1 MDGSLSISIDR
12 YFTIIQKGVFT
23 LNNSYLK
30 IDGIHKNFGQ
40 FTALN
45 GVSIDIKKNE
55 FVCLLGP
62 SGCGKTTLLR
72 IIAGLE
78 EPTAGNIIINGK
90 DMTHTPPAK
99 RNFGI
104 VFQSYALFPNL
115 TALQNIEYGL
125 KARKTPKKEAKER
138 GLEVL
143 ALVDLLHV
151 KDKYP
156 AQMSGGQQQRVALA
170 RAIALSPDFLLL
182 DEPLSALDAKVREK
196 LRREIRSIQE
206 KLQITTIMVTHD
218 QDEALTMADKIVVM
232 NNAEIMQIG
241 TPQEVYHSP
250 ANPFVA
256 DFIGSINFWKES
268 ESNLSAE
275 KMFAIRPEHIRLSK
289 KEGMFA
295 EIEDVEF
302 RGPIYRLQL
311 KVKDQSSYLYNQSI
325 KVDVSTHDVSHMQL
339 AKGMNVHIALP
350 TERILSYREQVVS

>member
-1 MDGSLSISIDR
+1 M
-12 YFTIIQKGVFT
+12 
-23 LNNSYLK
+23 NNSYLK
-30 IDGIHKNFGQ
+30 IDRIHKNFGQ

-78 EPTAGNIIINGK
+78 EPTAGKIIMNGK

-125 KARKTPKKEAKER
+125 KAKKISKKEVKEMA
-138 GLEVL
+138 LEAL
-143 ALVDLLHV
+143 ALVDLIHV

-196 LRREIRSIQE
+196 LRKEIRSIQE

-218 QDEALTMADKIVVM
+218 QDEALTMADRIVVM
-232 NNAEIMQIG
+232 NNAEVMQMG
-241 TPQEVYHSP
+241 TPQEVYHKP
-250 ANPFVA
+250 ANLFVA

-268 ESNLSAE
+268 ESNTGNE
-275 KMFAIRPEHIRLSK
+275 KIFAIRPEHIRLSQE
-289 KEGMFA
+289 EGIFA
-295 EIEDVEF
+295 EIEDIEF
-302 RGPIYRLQL
+302 RGAIYRLHF
-311 KVKDQSSYLYNQSI
+311 KVKDQSSYLYNHLI
-325 KVDVSTHDVSHMQL
+325 KVDVSTQDVSHMQL
-339 AKGMNVHIALP
+339 EKGANVHIALP
-350 TERILSYREQVVS
+350 TDRILSYREQVVS

>member
-1 MDGSLSISIDR
+1 
-12 YFTIIQKGVFT
+12 

-45 GVSIDIKKNE
+45 GVSIEIKKNE

-138 GLEVL
+138 
-143 ALVDLLHV
+143 A
-151 KDKYP
+151 
-156 AQMSGGQQQRVALA
+156 
-170 RAIALSPDFLLL
+170 
-182 DEPLSALDAKVREK
+182 
-196 LRREIRSIQE
+196 
-206 KLQITTIMVTHD
+206 
-218 QDEALTMADKIVVM
+218 
-232 NNAEIMQIG
+232 
-241 TPQEVYHSP
+241 
-250 ANPFVA
+250 
-256 DFIGSINFWKES
+256 
-268 ESNLSAE
+268 
-275 KMFAIRPEHIRLSK
+275 
-289 KEGMFA
+289 
-295 EIEDVEF
+295 
-302 RGPIYRLQL
+302 
-311 KVKDQSSYLYNQSI
+311 
-325 KVDVSTHDVSHMQL
+325 
-339 AKGMNVHIALP
+339 
-350 TERILSYREQVVS
+350 